1 MTMLL
6 KIGIR
11 SPLVQMMRARTHPY
25 VPRTAGTAERRF
37 ADSLRTDQ
45 RHEKEEFR
53 PYKFAT
59 HISFNALC
67 HHTLNAGHLPVLD
80 RLHGGG

>member
-37 ADSLRTDQ
+37 ADSLRTVEK
-45 RHEKEEFR
+45 HEKEEFR
-53 PYKFAT
+53 PYSKFAKY
-59 HISFNALC
+59 ILSNALC
-67 HHTLNAGHLPVLD
+67 HHPLNAWHLPVL
-80 RLHGGG
+80 HGGG